1 MNTSG
6 MLTDYSV
13 WARWPRYSPDMS
25 KPTRMTFAGAG
36 IQLAADAWGDAT
48 APPVLFLHGGGQTRH
63 AWDSTARAVAAA
75 GWHAVTLDLRG
86 HGESDRSPDGDYSPD
101 PMVADLRSVVAALS
115 RPPVAVGASLGGLI
129 SLLAEGTEPLLA
141 GLALV
146 DVTPRLERTG
156 MQRIV
161 AFMTARPDGFASLDE
176 AADAVAAYLPHR
188 PRPTDLSGLARNLR
202 QTPAG
207 RYVWHWDPAL
217 LSRSQAEFEHD
228 VVRYT
233 AAARR
238 LTLPTLLVRGQRS
251 DVLSEEGAQWF
262 CTLAP
267 HTRYVDVS
275 GAGHMVAGDRNDAFT
290 DAILEFLT
298 EALAA
303 STG

>member
-1 MNTSG
+1 
-6 MLTDYSV
+6 
-13 WARWPRYSPDMS
+13 MS
-25 KPTRMTFAGAG
+25 TPTRMTFAGDG
-36 IQLAADAWGDAT
+36 IDLAADAWGDAT

-63 AWDSTARAVAAA
+63 AWGNTARAVAAA
-75 GWHAVTLDLRG
+75 GWHAITLDLRG

-101 PMVADLRSVVAALS
+101 PMVADLRSVVAALPQ
-115 RPPVAVGASLGGLI
+115 PPVAVGASLGGLI

-161 AFMTARPDGFASLDE
+161 AFMTARPEGFASLDE

-188 PRPTDLSGLARNLR
+188 TRPADLSGLARNLR
-202 QTPAG
+202 RTPAG

-217 LSRSQAEFEHD
+217 LSRSREEFEHD

-233 AAARR
+233 AAARQ
-238 LTLPTLLVRGQRS
+238 LTLPTLLVRGRRS
-251 DVLSEEGAQWF
+251 DVLSEEGARWF

-275 GAGHMVAGDRNDAFT
+275 GAGHMVVGDRNDAFT
-290 DAILEFLT
+290 GAILEFLT